1 MDYLLRLKT
10 DHNMK
15 LSQSILSEITQVL
28 RDIKDHYPELQKY
41 LDERPMTLPD
51 ENNPNAKVDDDV
63 LKEYLS
69 SLNNLVNK
77 YKEEH

>member
-1 MDYLLRLKT
+1 
-10 DHNMK
+10 MK
-15 LSQSILSEITQVL
+15 LSQSILTEITQVI
-28 RDIKDHYPELQKY
+28 RDIEDNYPELQKY

-51 ENNPNAKVDDDV
+51 ENDPDAKVDDEV

-69 SLNNLVNK
+69 SLNNLVSK

>member
-1 MDYLLRLKT
+1 
-10 DHNMK
+10 MK
-15 LSQSILSEITQVL
+15 LSRRILTEITQVI
-28 RDIKDHYPELQKY
+28 RDIEDNYPELQKY

-51 ENNPNAKVDDDV
+51 ENDPDAKVDDAV